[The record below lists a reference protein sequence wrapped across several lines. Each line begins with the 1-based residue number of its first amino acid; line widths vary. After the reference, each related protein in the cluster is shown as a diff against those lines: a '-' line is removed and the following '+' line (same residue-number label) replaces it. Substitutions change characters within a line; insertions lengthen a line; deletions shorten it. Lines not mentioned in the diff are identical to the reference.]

1 MRTVRQTDKRTCKI
15 HYNSLCKF
23 QQSKLFR
30 IIQSISELY
39 EHPTLT
45 VGDQGL
51 GEGLGVGRCPPVMD
65 IIIIIPRAPVVWLQT
80 PEGEHT
86 PNLMVWSRAARLML
100 SCNLIIHSELI

>member
-1 MRTVRQTDKRTCKI
+1 MSYRRTCNI
-15 HYNSLCKF
+15 HFNSLCKF
-23 QQSKLFR
+23 QQSKLFS

-45 VGDQGL
+45 VGDQGP
-51 GEGLGVGRCPPVMD
+51 GEGSRGVGRCPPVMD

-86 PNLMVWSRAARLML
+86 HNLMVWSRAARLML